1 MAKTLAGKALEKYLQ
16 SKVKDVFA
24 LEAIIAVGAYEGT
37 LDMEDIEKLKK
48 KLNNKVEDLD
58 EMEKTLDS
66 YKKIVDTAVVAVITQ
81 EGISLANP
89 VTFPTT
95 TALLVREKSKE
106 SADDLKIVVKEQGKS
121 AIEMVVDG
129 LKNAREALNK
139 AGDDMKESLQQTRES
154 LQSQSEEIT

>member
-1 MAKTLAGKALEKYLQ
+1 MAKTLLGKALEKYLQ

-66 YKKIVDTAVVAVITQ
+66 YKKIVDTAVVTVATQ

-89 VTFPTT
+89 VTFPTA

-121 AIEMVVDG
+121 AIKMVLDG

>member
-1 MAKTLAGKALEKYLQ
+1 MAKTLLGKALEKYLQ

-66 YKKIVDTAVVAVITQ
+66 YKKIVDTAVVTVATQ

-89 VTFPTT
+89 VTFPTA

-139 AGDDMKESLQQTRES
+139 AGDDMKESLQKTRES

>member
-48 KLNNKVEDLD
+48 NLNNKVEDLD

-66 YKKIVDTAVVAVITQ
+66 YKEIGEAAAFAVVTQ
-81 EGISLANP
+81 EGISLGNP
-89 VTFPTT
+89 ATFPTA

-106 SADDLKIVVKEQGKS
+106 QADDLKIVVKEQGKS

-139 AGDDMKESLQQTRES
+139 AGDDMKESLRQTRES

>member
-1 MAKTLAGKALEKYLQ
+1 MAKTPLGKALEKYLQ

-48 KLNNKVEDLD
+48 NLNNKVEDLD

-66 YKKIVDTAVVAVITQ
+66 YKKIVDTAAVAVITQ

-95 TALLVREKSKE
+95 TALLLREKSKE

-121 AIEMVVDG
+121 AIKMVLDG

-139 AGDDMKESLQQTRES
+139 AGDDMKESLQKTRES

>member
-66 YKKIVDTAVVAVITQ
+66 YKKIVDTAAVAVITQ

-95 TALLVREKSKE
+95 TALLLREKSKE

-121 AIEMVVDG
+121 AIKMVLDG

-139 AGDDMKESLQQTRES
+139 AGDDMKESLQKTRES

>member
-1 MAKTLAGKALEKYLQ
+1 MAKTLLGKALEKYLQ

-66 YKKIVDTAVVAVITQ
+66 YKKIVDTAVVTVATQ

-95 TALLVREKSKE
+95 TALLLREKSKE

>member
-1 MAKTLAGKALEKYLQ
+1 
-16 SKVKDVFA
+16 
-24 LEAIIAVGAYEGT
+24 
-37 LDMEDIEKLKK
+37 MEDIEKLKK

-89 VTFPTT
+89 VTFPTA

-121 AIEMVVDG
+121 AIKMVLDG

>member
-1 MAKTLAGKALEKYLQ
+1 MAITPLGKALEKYLQ

-37 LDMEDIEKLKK
+37 FDMEDIEKLKK

-66 YKKIVDTAVVAVITQ
+66 YKKIVDTAVVTVATQ

-89 VTFPTT
+89 VTFPTA

>member
-1 MAKTLAGKALEKYLQ
+1 MAKTPLGKALEKYLQ

-66 YKKIVDTAVVAVITQ
+66 YKKIVDTAAVAVITQ

-95 TALLVREKSKE
+95 TALLLREKSKE

-121 AIEMVVDG
+121 AIKMVLDG

-139 AGDDMKESLQQTRES
+139 VGDDMKESLQQTRES

>member
-1 MAKTLAGKALEKYLQ
+1 MAKTPLGKALEKYLQ

-121 AIEMVVDG
+121 AIKMVLDG

>member
-1 MAKTLAGKALEKYLQ
+1 MAKTPLGKALEKYLQ

-66 YKKIVDTAVVAVITQ
+66 YKKIVDTAAVAVITQ

-95 TALLVREKSKE
+95 TALLLREKSKE

-121 AIEMVVDG
+121 AIKMVLDG

-139 AGDDMKESLQQTRES
+139 VGDDMKESLQKTRES

>member
-1 MAKTLAGKALEKYLQ
+1 MAKTPLGKALEKYLQ

-66 YKKIVDTAVVAVITQ
+66 YKKIVDTAAVAVITQ

-95 TALLVREKSKE
+95 TALLLREKSKE

-121 AIEMVVDG
+121 AIKMVLDG

-139 AGDDMKESLQQTRES
+139 AGDDMKESLQKTRES